1 MSTPPLPAVCLP
13 WTALV
18 LACKKPG
25 GSAPLHPTSFHAG
38 LGGATVP
45 KMGQDGRWVE
55 TEELVHECS
64 HRQEEQR
71 PGGPLRCPGGSL
83 GQGLKD
89 GIHLLCHGCQRKLK
103 LILCKASGRRVRRN
117 LASESAR
124 GDMAGVEGAG
134 NLEGRRLLGGGRRGR
149 LLLVSSWW
157 P

>member
-1 MSTPPLPAVCLP
+1 MLTQA
-13 WTALV
+13 
-18 LACKKPG
+18 
-25 GSAPLHPTSFHAG
+25 
-38 LGGATVP
+38 GGAEARRPTEVP
-45 KMGQDGRWVE
+45 G
-55 TEELVHECS
+55 
-64 HRQEEQR
+64 
-71 PGGPLRCPGGSL
+71 GGSL

>member
-1 MSTPPLPAVCLP
+1 M
-13 WTALV
+13 
-18 LACKKPG
+18 
-25 GSAPLHPTSFHAG
+25 
-38 LGGATVP
+38 P